1 MNFNYK
7 QISDLAYN
15 YHQANKLDEAEKLY
29 IELLSIRPDDVNI
42 LNLTGLLYLSKK
54 NIAEAINYLSRA
66 YILKKSSYIASNLA
80 KAYYFNSEIEKA
92 IKIYKQ
98 ALSYEEN
105 DDIYYSIALAYKR
118 LNDYDNTILNY
129 KKAIELNPNNYS
141 ALYNISL
148 SFRDINDIDNAI
160 FYAKKCI
167 EIKNNDDDIFALL
180 SGYYEEKKDYESSIE
195 ALRRAIFINNKKYI
209 YFYNLGVLLSKNEHY
224 NEAEAAYLKSIEL
237 NNTHIESYIN
247 LASLYKDRDNNKA
260 LKYLQKA
267 YDINQTDEN
276 LLLSLAQ
283 TFRLLYK
290 NEESIDILEKLIQN
304 NKNCAEAYSQ
314 IAINYMDLCE
324 YNKAL
329 ENYDIAIYLNNKN
342 LNYKHGKAVALK
354 YLGYIEES
362 KQILESMLK
371 KPDISLQSQIT
382 LGMLYLADKQFE
394 KGMQLYT
401 LRSKE
406 SKFNE
411 IFKDKMW
418 SKDVNFQ
425 EKKVLIYSDCGL
437 GDTIMYSR
445 FLPILNEKV
454 YSLTLQTDKELLS
467 LLQNSF
473 TNINIIKKSTLPPDY
488 DIVMSLMDTQYAL
501 NMDFSQIKNTQPY
514 LKADRNLINKY
525 SSLDIL
531 KTKNKK
537 IGLCWQGN
545 KRIFKNRSINFEYIK
560 KLILKENCTFYSF
573 QIQSD
578 IQDFDNFYNF
588 KDYINDFSDTAALL
602 MNMDLIITIDSSVA
616 HLSGALGIQT
626 YLLLPKTA
634 EWRWFYDEERTIWYN
649 SVRIFRQKE
658 PNNWEEVIERVYK
671 EI

>member
-560 KLILKENCTFYSF
+560 KLISKENCTFYSF
-573 QIQSD
+573 QLQSD
-578 IQDFDNFYNF
+578 IQDFDNFYNLNN
-588 KDYINDFSDTAALL
+588 YINDFSDTAALL

-616 HLSGALGIQT
+616 HLAGALGVQT

-634 EWRWFYDEERTIWYN
+634 EWRWFYDEDKTIWYD
-649 SVRIFRQKE
+649 SVRIFRQQE
-658 PNNWEEVIERVYK
+658 SNNWEEVIERVYK

>member
-247 LASLYKDRDNNKA
+247 LASLYKDKDNNKA

>member
-1 MNFNYK
+1 MKFNYQ
-7 QISDLAYN
+7 QISDTAYTFHKKN
-15 YHQANKLDEAEKLY
+15 MFDEAEKLY
-29 IELLSIRPDDVNI
+29 KKLLSVKPDDLNV
-42 LNLTGLLYLSKK
+42 LNLIGLLYLSKK
-54 NIAEAINYLSRA
+54 NTSEAINYLSRA

-80 KAYYFNSEIEKA
+80 KAYYLNSEIEKA

-129 KKAIELNPNNYS
+129 KKAIEYNPNNYS
-141 ALYNISL
+141 ALYNLSL
-148 SFRDINDIDNAI
+148 AYKDINDIDNAI
-160 FYAKKCI
+160 FYAEKCI
-167 EIKNNDDDIFALL
+167 RIKNDDDDIFALL
-180 SGYYEEKKDYESSIE
+180 SGYYEDKKDYESSIE
-195 ALRRAIFINNKKYI
+195 ALIRATFINNKKNI
-209 YFYNLGVLLSKNEHY
+209 YFYNLGVLLSKIGRY
-224 NEAEAAYLKSIEL
+224 NDAEVAYLKSIEL
-237 NNTHIESYIN
+237 NNSHIESYIN
-247 LASLYKDRDNNKA
+247 LASLYKDKDNNKA

-634 EWRWFYDEERTIWYN
+634 EWRWFYDEEKTIWYN